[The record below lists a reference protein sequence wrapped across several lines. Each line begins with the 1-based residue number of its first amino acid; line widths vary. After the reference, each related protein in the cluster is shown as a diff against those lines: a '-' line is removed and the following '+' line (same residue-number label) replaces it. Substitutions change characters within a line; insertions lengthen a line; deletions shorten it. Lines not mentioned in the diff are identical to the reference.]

1 MLVEV
6 MDFKLNV
13 FDKLMIINVG
23 SSAFYQKGVFNMNSY
38 IYLDHAATSP
48 MNGQVIEA
56 MTTAMQHV
64 FGNASSIHGAGRE
77 ARKYL
82 DDAREVLAN
91 SIGAHAG
98 EIIFTS
104 GGTEADN
111 SAILGTVYA
120 RANEGKHIITTQ
132 VEHHAVLHTCEKL
145 EREGFDVTYLPVD
158 QMGCV
163 AVEDVQKALR
173 EDTILVTIMYG
184 NNEVGTI
191 QPIAE
196 IGELLRNHQATFHT
210 DAVQAYGLE
219 AIDVDQLQVDLLSV
233 SAHKIN
239 GPKGIGFLYQ
249 KTGTPLASYALGG
262 AQEKKRRAGTENIPA
277 IIGFAKAVQV
287 ANKLREE
294 KRSLYNH
301 FKQIMLDVFSQE
313 KLAFHVNGNEEQSLP
328 HILNIS
334 FDGMEVESFLVNLDM
349 AGICVSSGSACTAG
363 SIDPSHVLVAMFGQG
378 AEELRNSIR
387 FSFGQDLTEKD
398 IRSAAEKTAQIVKKL
413 AKK

>member
-1 MLVEV
+1 
-6 MDFKLNV
+6 
-13 FDKLMIINVG
+13 
-23 SSAFYQKGVFNMNSY
+23 MNSY

-56 MTTAMQHV
+56 MTTAMQEV
-64 FGNASSIHGAGRE
+64 FGNASSIHKAGRE

-82 DDAREVLAN
+82 DDARELLAK
-91 SIGAHAG
+91 SIGAQAG

-111 SAILGTVYA
+111 MAILGTVYA

-145 EREGFDVTYLPVD
+145 ERDGFEVTYLPVD
-158 QMGCV
+158 QKGRV
-163 AVEDVQKALR
+163 AIEDVQKALR

-196 IGELLRNHQATFHT
+196 IGELLREHPATFHT

-219 AIDVDQLQVDLLSV
+219 RIDVNELQVDLLSV

-239 GPKGIGFLYQ
+239 GPKGVGFLYQ
-249 KTGTPLASYALGG
+249 KSGTPLASYALGG

-277 IIGFAKAVQV
+277 IIAFATAVQV
-287 ANKLREE
+287 ANELREE

-301 FKQIMLDVFSQE
+301 FKQIMLAVFSQQ
-313 KLAFHVNGNEEQSLP
+313 KLAFHVNGDEVHSLP
-328 HILNIS
+328 HVLNIS
-334 FDGMEVESFLVNLDM
+334 FAGMEVESFLVNLDM
-349 AGICVSSGSACTAG
+349 AGIYVSSGSACTAG
-363 SIDPSHVLVAMFGQG
+363 SIDPSHVLVAMFGQS

-387 FSFGQDLTEKD
+387 FSFGQGLTEKD
-398 IRSAAEKTAQIVKKL
+398 IRDAAEKTAQIVKKL

>member
-1 MLVEV
+1 
-6 MDFKLNV
+6 
-13 FDKLMIINVG
+13 
-23 SSAFYQKGVFNMNSY
+23 MNSY

-56 MTTAMQHV
+56 MTSAMQHV

-82 DDAREVLAN
+82 DDARDILAK
-91 SIGAHAG
+91 SIGAQAG

-111 SAILGTVYA
+111 TAILGTVYA
-120 RANEGKHIITTQ
+120 RAKEGKHIITTQ

-145 EREGFDVTYLPVD
+145 ERDGFDVTYLPVD
-158 QMGCV
+158 KAGRV
-163 AVEDVQKALR
+163 AVGDVQKALR
-173 EDTILVTIMYG
+173 DDTILVTIMYG

-196 IGELLRNHQATFHT
+196 IGELLQGHQATFHT

-219 AIDVDQLQVDLLSV
+219 QIDVGQLKVDLLSV

-239 GPKGIGFLYQ
+239 GPKGIGFLFQ
-249 KTGTPLASYALGG
+249 KAGTPLANYALGG
-262 AQEKKRRAGTENIPA
+262 AQERKRRAGTENIPA
-277 IIGFAKAVQV
+277 IIGFATAVQV

-313 KLAFHVNGNEEQSLP
+313 KIAFHVNGDEEQSLP
-328 HILNIS
+328 HVLNIS
-334 FDGMEVESFLVNLDM
+334 FEGMEVESFLVNLDM

-378 AEELRNSIR
+378 TEELRNSIR

-398 IRSAAEKTAQIVKKL
+398 IRDAAEKTAQIVKKL
-413 AKK
+413 AKR

>member
-1 MLVEV
+1 
-6 MDFKLNV
+6 
-13 FDKLMIINVG
+13 
-23 SSAFYQKGVFNMNSY
+23 MNSY

-48 MNGQVIEA
+48 MNDKVIDA
-56 MTTAMQHV
+56 MAIAMREV
-64 FGNASSIHGAGRE
+64 YGNASSIHGAGRE

-82 DDAREVLAN
+82 DDAREILAH
-91 SIGAHAG
+91 SIGAKPS
-98 EIIFTS
+98 EIILTS

-111 SAILGTVYA
+111 TAILGTAYA
-120 RANEGKHIITTQ
+120 RATEGKHIITTQ
-132 VEHHAVLHTCEKL
+132 IEHHAVLHTCEKL
-145 EREGFDVTYLPVD
+145 ERDGFDVTYLPVD
-158 QMGCV
+158 TMGRV
-163 AVEDVQKALR
+163 SVEAVQRALR

-196 IGELLRNHQATFHT
+196 IGELLRDHQATFHT

-219 AIDVDQLQVDLLSV
+219 TINITNLQVDLLSV

-249 KTGTPLASYALGG
+249 KTGTLLASYALGG

-277 IIGFAKAVQV
+277 VLAFATAVQN
-287 ANKLREE
+287 ASELRLD

-301 FKQIMLDVFSQE
+301 FKQIMLEVFAHE
-313 KLAFHVNGNEEQSLP
+313 KLSFHVNGDTQNALP
-328 HILNIS
+328 HVLNVS
-334 FDGMEVESFLVNLDM
+334 FAGMEVESFLVNLDM

-378 AEELRNSIR
+378 TEELRNSIR
-387 FSFGQDLTEKD
+387 FSFGEGLTED
-398 IRSAAEKTAQIVKKL
+398 DVRQAAAKTAIIVKRL
-413 AKK
+413 AN

>member
-1 MLVEV
+1 
-6 MDFKLNV
+6 
-13 FDKLMIINVG
+13 
-23 SSAFYQKGVFNMNSY
+23 MNSY

-56 MTTAMQHV
+56 MTSAMQYV

-82 DDAREVLAN
+82 DDARDILAK
-91 SIGAHAG
+91 SIGAQAG

-111 SAILGTVYA
+111 TAILGTVYA
-120 RANEGKHIITTQ
+120 RAKEGKHIITTQ

-145 EREGFDVTYLPVD
+145 ERDGFDVTYLPVD
-158 QMGCV
+158 KAGRV
-163 AVEDVQKALR
+163 AVGDVQKALR
-173 EDTILVTIMYG
+173 DDTILVTIMYG

-196 IGELLRNHQATFHT
+196 IGELLQGHQATFHT

-219 AIDVDQLQVDLLSV
+219 QIDVGQLKVDLLSV

-239 GPKGIGFLYQ
+239 GPKGIGFLFQ
-249 KTGTPLASYALGG
+249 KTGTPLANYALGG

-277 IIGFAKAVQV
+277 IIGFATAVQV

-313 KLAFHVNGNEEQSLP
+313 KIAFHINGDEEQSLP
-328 HILNIS
+328 HVLNIS
-334 FDGMEVESFLVNLDM
+334 FEGMEVESFLVNLDM

-378 AEELRNSIR
+378 TEELRNSIR

-398 IRSAAEKTAQIVKKL
+398 IRDAAEKTAQIVKKL
-413 AKK
+413 AKR

>member
-1 MLVEV
+1 
-6 MDFKLNV
+6 
-13 FDKLMIINVG
+13 
-23 SSAFYQKGVFNMNSY
+23 MNSY

-56 MTTAMQHV
+56 MTTAMQEV
-64 FGNASSIHGAGRE
+64 FGNASSIHKAGRE

-82 DDAREVLAN
+82 DDARELLAK
-91 SIGAHAG
+91 SIGAQAG

-111 SAILGTVYA
+111 MAILGTVYA

-145 EREGFDVTYLPVD
+145 ERDGFEVTYLPVD
-158 QMGCV
+158 QKGRV
-163 AVEDVQKALR
+163 AIEDVQKALR
-173 EDTILVTIMYG
+173 DDTILVTIMYG

-196 IGELLRNHQATFHT
+196 IGALLREHSAIFHT

-219 AIDVDQLQVDLLSV
+219 RIDVNELQVDLLSV

-239 GPKGIGFLYQ
+239 GPKGVGFLYQ
-249 KTGTPLASYALGG
+249 KAGTPLASYALGG

-277 IIGFAKAVQV
+277 IIAFATAVQV
-287 ANKLREE
+287 ANELREE

-301 FKQIMLDVFSQE
+301 FKQIMLAVFSQE
-313 KLAFHVNGNEEQSLP
+313 KLAFHVNGDEVYSLP
-328 HILNIS
+328 HVLNIS
-334 FDGMEVESFLVNLDM
+334 FAGMEVESFLVNLDM
-349 AGICVSSGSACTAG
+349 AGIYVSSGSACTAG
-363 SIDPSHVLVAMFGQG
+363 SIDPSHVLVAMFGQN

-387 FSFGQDLTEKD
+387 FSFGQGLTEKD
-398 IRSAAEKTAQIVKKL
+398 IQDAAEKTALIVKKL

>member
-1 MLVEV
+1 
-6 MDFKLNV
+6 
-13 FDKLMIINVG
+13 
-23 SSAFYQKGVFNMNSY
+23 MNSY

-56 MTTAMQHV
+56 MTTAMQEV
-64 FGNASSIHGAGRE
+64 FGNASSIHKAGRE

-82 DDAREVLAN
+82 DDARELLAK
-91 SIGAHAG
+91 SIGAQAG

-111 SAILGTVYA
+111 MAILGTVYA

-145 EREGFDVTYLPVD
+145 ERDGFEVTYLPVD
-158 QMGCV
+158 QRGRV

-173 EDTILVTIMYG
+173 DDTILVTIMYG

-196 IGELLRNHQATFHT
+196 IGALLREHSAIFHT

-219 AIDVDQLQVDLLSV
+219 SIDVNELQVDLLSV

-239 GPKGIGFLYQ
+239 GPKGVGFLYQ
-249 KTGTPLASYALGG
+249 KAGTPLASYALGG

-277 IIGFAKAVQV
+277 IIAFATAVQV
-287 ANKLREE
+287 ANELREE

-301 FKQIMLDVFSQE
+301 FKQIMLAVFSQE
-313 KLAFHVNGNEEQSLP
+313 KLAFHVNGDEVYSLP
-328 HILNIS
+328 HVLNIS
-334 FDGMEVESFLVNLDM
+334 FAGMEVESFLVNLDM
-349 AGICVSSGSACTAG
+349 AGIYVSSGSACTAG
-363 SIDPSHVLVAMFGQG
+363 SIDPSHVLVAMFGQS

-387 FSFGQDLTEKD
+387 FSFGQGLTEKD
-398 IRSAAEKTAQIVKKL
+398 IQDAAEKTAQIVKKL

>member
-1 MLVEV
+1 
-6 MDFKLNV
+6 
-13 FDKLMIINVG
+13 
-23 SSAFYQKGVFNMNSY
+23 MNSY

-56 MTTAMQHV
+56 MTTAMQEV
-64 FGNASSIHGAGRE
+64 FGNASSIHKAGRE

-82 DDAREVLAN
+82 DDARELLAK
-91 SIGAHAG
+91 SIGAQAG

-111 SAILGTVYA
+111 MAILGTVYA

-145 EREGFDVTYLPVD
+145 ERDGFEVTYLPVD
-158 QMGCV
+158 QKGRV
-163 AVEDVQKALR
+163 AIEDVQKALR
-173 EDTILVTIMYG
+173 DDTILVTIMYG

-196 IGELLRNHQATFHT
+196 IGALLREHSAIFHT

-219 AIDVDQLQVDLLSV
+219 RIDVNELQVDLLSV

-239 GPKGIGFLYQ
+239 GPKGVGFLYQ
-249 KTGTPLASYALGG
+249 KAGTPLASYALGG

-277 IIGFAKAVQV
+277 IIAFATAVQV
-287 ANKLREE
+287 ANELREE

-301 FKQIMLDVFSQE
+301 FKQIMLAVFSQE
-313 KLAFHVNGNEEQSLP
+313 KLAFHVNGDEVYSLP
-328 HILNIS
+328 HVLNIS
-334 FDGMEVESFLVNLDM
+334 FAGMEVESFLVNLDM
-349 AGICVSSGSACTAG
+349 AGIYVSSGSACTAG
-363 SIDPSHVLVAMFGQG
+363 SIDPSHVLVAMFGQS

-387 FSFGQDLTEKD
+387 FSFGQGLTEKD
-398 IRSAAEKTAQIVKKL
+398 IQDAAEKTAQIVKKL

>member
-1 MLVEV
+1 
-6 MDFKLNV
+6 
-13 FDKLMIINVG
+13 
-23 SSAFYQKGVFNMNSY
+23 MNSY

-56 MTTAMQHV
+56 MTTAMQEV
-64 FGNASSIHGAGRE
+64 FGNASSIHKAGRE

-82 DDAREVLAN
+82 DDARELLAK
-91 SIGAHAG
+91 SIGAQAG

-111 SAILGTVYA
+111 MAILGTVYA

-145 EREGFDVTYLPVD
+145 ESDGFEVTYLPVD
-158 QMGCV
+158 QRGRV

-173 EDTILVTIMYG
+173 DDTILVTIMYG

-196 IGELLRNHQATFHT
+196 IGALLREHSAIFHT

-219 AIDVDQLQVDLLSV
+219 CIDVNELQVDLLSV

-239 GPKGIGFLYQ
+239 GPKGVGFLYQ
-249 KTGTPLASYALGG
+249 KAGTPLASYALGG

-277 IIGFAKAVQV
+277 IIAFATAVQV
-287 ANKLREE
+287 ANELREE

-301 FKQIMLDVFSQE
+301 FKQIMLAVFSQE
-313 KLAFHVNGNEEQSLP
+313 KLAFHVNGDEVYSLP
-328 HILNIS
+328 HVLNIS
-334 FDGMEVESFLVNLDM
+334 FAGMEVESFLVNLDM
-349 AGICVSSGSACTAG
+349 AGIYVSSGSACTAG
-363 SIDPSHVLVAMFGQG
+363 SIDPSHVLVAMFGQS

-387 FSFGQDLTEKD
+387 FSFGQGLTEKD
-398 IRSAAEKTAQIVKKL
+398 IQDAAEKTAQIVKKL

>member
-1 MLVEV
+1 
-6 MDFKLNV
+6 
-13 FDKLMIINVG
+13 
-23 SSAFYQKGVFNMNSY
+23 MNSY

-56 MTTAMQHV
+56 MTTAMKEV
-64 FGNASSIHGAGRE
+64 FGNASSIHKAGRE

-82 DDAREVLAN
+82 DDARELLAK
-91 SIGAHAG
+91 SIGAQAG

-111 SAILGTVYA
+111 MAILGTVYA

-145 EREGFDVTYLPVD
+145 ERDGFEVTYLPVD
-158 QMGCV
+158 QKGRV
-163 AVEDVQKALR
+163 AIEDVQKALR
-173 EDTILVTIMYG
+173 DDTILVTIMYG

-196 IGELLRNHQATFHT
+196 IGALLREHSAIFHT

-219 AIDVDQLQVDLLSV
+219 SIDVNELQVDLLSV

-239 GPKGIGFLYQ
+239 GPKGVGFLYQ
-249 KTGTPLASYALGG
+249 KAGTPLASYALGG

-277 IIGFAKAVQV
+277 IIAFATAVQV
-287 ANKLREE
+287 ANELREE

-301 FKQIMLDVFSQE
+301 FKQIMLAVFSQE
-313 KLAFHVNGNEEQSLP
+313 KLAFHVNGDEVYSLP
-328 HILNIS
+328 HVLNIS
-334 FDGMEVESFLVNLDM
+334 FAGMEVESFLVNLDM
-349 AGICVSSGSACTAG
+349 AGIYVSSGSACTAG
-363 SIDPSHVLVAMFGQG
+363 SIDPSHVLVAMFGQS

-387 FSFGQDLTEKD
+387 FSFGQGLTEKD
-398 IRSAAEKTAQIVKKL
+398 IQDAAEKTAQIVKKL